1 MSSSVSESA
10 SNSGCEKEARNCK
23 LRKAPARIG
32 LPRIHSYHS
41 MLPVCCCPTLLAQ
54 ALASG
59 RLRAKSNDYTERK
72 ADKLYDD
79 YEIPI

>member
-1 MSSSVSESA
+1 
-10 SNSGCEKEARNCK
+10 
-23 LRKAPARIG
+23 